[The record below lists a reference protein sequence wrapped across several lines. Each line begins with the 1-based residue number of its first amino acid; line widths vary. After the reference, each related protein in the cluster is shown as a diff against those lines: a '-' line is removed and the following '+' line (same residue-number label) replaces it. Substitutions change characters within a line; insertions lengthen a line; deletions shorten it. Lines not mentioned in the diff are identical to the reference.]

1 VTIAVSTPRQHSPL
15 AEGLRPHRFDWRP
28 SLEAEGQ
35 AESPQTRH
43 DFSKEGDPIKGS
55 GAPAISFGSFR
66 LLPSR
71 RLLLD
76 GETPVHLGSRA
87 LEILIALVERPGE
100 LVGKKELISR
110 VWPDTH
116 VAEGNLKCQV
126 AALRRA
132 LGDGRDGRRYLDT
145 SPGQGYRFV
154 APVEAEN
161 AAVPLEPQ
169 PAASTYQHNLP
180 TRITPLIG
188 RSEVVAKIA
197 DRVAR
202 ERLLTIVGP
211 AGIGKT
217 SVAVAAAERLIG
229 AYDDGIWQIDLASIT
244 DPRLV
249 PTALAS
255 ALKLTI
261 RSDNPLPSLIA
272 AVKDRQMLLVLDNC
286 EHLIEPAAALAIAI
300 LRGSRGVQVL
310 ATSRE
315 PLDVEGER
323 VHRLSA
329 LDSPPESIRLDAAEA
344 LRFPAVQLF
353 VERATATMNEF
364 ELSDT
369 DAPGAAG
376 ICRKL
381 DGVPLAIE
389 FAAARVDTFGV
400 RGLAARLD
408 NQMPLLGG
416 GHRLAPPRHRT
427 ISAALD
433 WSYQLLSQE
442 EQTVFR
448 RLAILVGD
456 FTLETAIAV
465 VAGSDRISLDIAFIV
480 ESLVM
485 KSLVTAN
492 VGDGQV
498 RFRLFETTRAYALT
512 KLAESGES
520 DVLGSNG
527 RQSFPCSERRPSG
540 TSPRRM
546 YLPQPTAN

>member
-1 VTIAVSTPRQHSPL
+1 MTIAVSTPRQHSPF

-35 AESPQTRH
+35 AESPQTH
-43 DFSKEGDPIKGS
+43 QDFSQEGDAFKSS

-66 LLPSR
+66 LFPSR

-87 LEILIALVERPGE
+87 LEILIALLERPGE
-100 LVGKKELISR
+100 LVGKKELVSR
-110 VWPDTH
+110 VWPRTH

-132 LGDGRDGRRYLDT
+132 LGDGRDGRRYLET

-154 APVEAEN
+154 APVAAEN
-161 AAVPLEPQ
+161 EAIPWEPQ
-169 PAASTYQHNLP
+169 PVTPTCEHNLP
-180 TRITPLIG
+180 SRTTPLIG
-188 RSEVVAKIA
+188 RSDVVAKIA

-202 ERLLTIVGP
+202 ERLLTVVGP

-229 AYDDGIWQIDLASIT
+229 AYDDGIWQIDVASIA

-255 ALKLTI
+255 ALRIEI
-261 RSDNPLPSLIA
+261 RSGDPLTALIA
-272 AVKDRQMLLVLDNC
+272 AVKNLQMLLVLDNC

-300 LRGSRGVQVL
+300 LRGSRTIQVL

-329 LDSPPESIRLDAAEA
+329 LESPPESIRLNAAEA

-364 ELSDT
+364 ELSDM
-369 DAPGAAG
+369 DAPEAAG

-389 FAAARVDTFGV
+389 FAAARVDTFGI
-400 RGLAARLD
+400 RGLATRLD
-408 NQMPLLGG
+408 DQMPLLGG
-416 GHRLAPPRHRT
+416 GNRLAPPRHRT

-442 EQTVFR
+442 EQTVFQ
-448 RLAILVGD
+448 RLAILGSG
-456 FTLETAIAV
+456 FTLESAIAV
-465 VAGSDRISLDIAFIV
+465 VADPDRISLDIAFIV

-492 VGDGQV
+492 VGDGEV
-498 RFRLFETTRAYALT
+498 RFRLFETTRAFALT

-520 DVLGSNG
+520 DVLGPNG
-527 RQSFPCSERRPSG
+527 RQAFPGNERRPSG
-540 TSPRRM
+540 TSHRRM

>member
-1 VTIAVSTPRQHSPL
+1 VTS
-15 AEGLRPHRFDWRP
+15 
-28 SLEAEGQ
+28 
-35 AESPQTRH
+35 
-43 DFSKEGDPIKGS
+43 
-55 GAPAISFGSFR
+55 
-66 LLPSR
+66 
-71 RLLLD
+71 
-76 GETPVHLGSRA
+76 
-87 LEILIALVERPGE
+87 
-100 LVGKKELISR
+100 
-110 VWPDTH
+110 
-116 VAEGNLKCQV
+116 
-126 AALRRA
+126 
-132 LGDGRDGRRYLDT
+132 
-145 SPGQGYRFV
+145 
-154 APVEAEN
+154 
-161 AAVPLEPQ
+161 
-169 PAASTYQHNLP
+169 
-180 TRITPLIG
+180 
-188 RSEVVAKIA
+188 
-197 DRVAR
+197 

-229 AYDDGIWQIDLASIT
+229 AYDDGIWRIDLASIT

-255 ALKLTI
+255 ALRI
-261 RSDNPLPSLIA
+261 ASRSDDPLPGLIA
-272 AVKDRQMLLVLDNC
+272 AVKDMQMLFVLDNC
-286 EHLIEPAAALAIAI
+286 EHLIEPAAAVAIAI
-300 LRGSRGVQVL
+300 LRGSRSIQIL

-329 LDSPPESIRLDAAEA
+329 LESPPESIGLNAVEA

-364 ELSDT
+364 ELSDN

-408 NQMPLLGG
+408 DQMPLLGG
-416 GHRLAPPRHRT
+416 GPRLAPPRHRT

-465 VAGSDRISLDIAFIV
+465 AAGSDRMSLDIAFIV

-492 VGDGQV
+492 VDDGQV

-520 DVLGSNG
+520 DVPGPNG
-527 RQSFPCSERRPSG
+527 RQSFPCNERRPSG

-546 YLPQPTAN
+546 FLPQPTAN